1 MLFFF
6 LTTYCS
12 SLADFRIDFG
22 IFWQACRLACQNLWG
37 SGVTMVHPPLRSK
50 SRSVLLGCPSL
61 TNSPDRRIAAEV
73 LYRTLASKCPETWHV
88 QILGLPTHRVTGSP
102 KRIETLVPII
112 FLFFP
117 GDLFFTPA
125 GLRTV
130 LPTEVMVASATQNAL
145 QDSQLGSCLT
155 CLDDKSTI
163 PGPTFGMALTTS
175 RPSGLRVRHVA
186 HCSRAF
192 APCPCDPQCG
202 AVPDAWDQAKHAE
215 TPVAKRKTWRESP
228 TREQASVYVYLYRI
242 SNNVYCYYCCYCN
255 YCDLLLLLLFI

>member
-1 MLFFF
+1 
-6 LTTYCS
+6 
-12 SLADFRIDFG
+12 
-22 IFWQACRLACQNLWG
+22 
-37 SGVTMVHPPLRSK
+37 
-50 SRSVLLGCPSL
+50 
-61 TNSPDRRIAAEV
+61 
-73 LYRTLASKCPETWHV
+73 
-88 QILGLPTHRVTGSP
+88 
-102 KRIETLVPII
+102 
-112 FLFFP
+112 LFFP

-130 LPTEVMVASATQNAL
+130 LPAEVMVASATPNTL

-202 AVPDAWDQAKHAE
+202 AVPDAWDRAKHAE
-215 TPVAKRKTWRESP
+215 TPVAKRKTWRELP
-228 TREQASVYVYLYRI
+228 TREQASVCIYISLSLYLSIYI
-242 SNNVYCYYCCYCN
+242 EFLIFFVIIVVMTIIVIYCHNYYLSSHFLFMYLFT
-255 YCDLLLLLLFI
+255 YLFSYLLI

>member
-1 MLFFF
+1 MSF
-6 LTTYCS
+6 L
-12 SLADFRIDFG
+12 DVR
-22 IFWQACRLACQNLWG
+22 
-37 SGVTMVHPPLRSK
+37 H
-50 SRSVLLGCPSL
+50 SL
-61 TNSPDRRIAAEV
+61 TAPTEEFAAEV

-102 KRIETLVPII
+102 KRIETFVPII
-112 FLFFP
+112 FLLFP

-130 LPTEVMVASATQNAL
+130 LLTEVMVASATQNSL

-192 APCPCDPQCG
+192 APCDPQCG
-202 AVPDAWDQAKHAE
+202 AVPDADRVKNAE
-215 TPVAKRKTWRESP
+215 TPVAKRKT
-228 TREQASVYVYLYRI
+228 
-242 SNNVYCYYCCYCN
+242 
-255 YCDLLLLLLFI
+255 